1 MNSGKDTGK
10 EVAPENPLV
19 KSRGFHTVAV
29 CSPCAT
35 IFFPWSET
43 CFCSM
48 KLEGEETPEEA
59 QEVSCQ
65 TWRKQ
70 GMNTTLGSLLQT
82 VKIPDLAGTV
92 EEGD

>member
-1 MNSGKDTGK
+1 
-10 EVAPENPLV
+10 
-19 KSRGFHTVAV
+19 
-29 CSPCAT
+29 
-35 IFFPWSET
+35 
-43 CFCSM
+43 M